1 MRSSAQKDYMQ
12 NKMQCEQAKVNR
24 CEMNNALDSVI
35 SEQVIQALGAPCDLR
50 NVQIRRL
57 WADHY
62 RVNVLVGSNA
72 SNVKVANSF
81 FVTIDEDGKVVT
93 SAPKITK
100 QYS

>member
-1 MRSSAQKDYMQ
+1 MQ
-12 NKMQCEQAKVNR
+12 NTTQCEQARVNR
-24 CEMNNALDSVI
+24 CEMDERTALDSVI

-72 SNVKVANSF
+72 SNVRVANSF
-81 FVTIDEDGKVVT
+81 FVTIDDDGKVVT